1 MGLMDIWIGHF
12 TLTRIDTTKRSPAWS
27 MRSSDQ
33 LTPLLPITWRSTV
46 IQSIHRFEWRPR
58 LCRLGNYR
66 NGTAI

>member
-46 IQSIHRFEWRPR
+46 IQSIHRF
-58 LCRLGNYR
+58 
-66 NGTAI
+66 